1 MISDTPMTL
10 DTGEQ
15 KMLFALAKEQKVV
28 LVERLTLVYL
38 RAFVQLVWLTHGD
51 LIGNVVAVKCAIS
64 QDDFEG
70 GKSFNET
77 VSQALCAC
85 IKLLGRDYLD
95 VNTNAV
101 RGSDGEFVYDMIT
114 VKYPR
119 ALATIE
125 IGTTVDVENELVI
138 IGSKGRITV
147 PNDWWNT
154 GYFEAKIEGQEFLK
168 RYSFNFEG
176 NGLRY
181 LLQELTIMIRD
192 KRTECT
198 RLFYEESETLAELL
212 KIIDQRG

>member
-1 MISDTPMTL
+1 MTL
-10 DTGEQ
+10 SPERLE
-15 KMLFALAKEQKVV
+15 KLFEKAKEHQVV

-38 RAFVQLVWLTHGD
+38 RAFNQLVWHVHSNLVGD
-51 LIGNVVAVKCAIS
+51 IISVKCAIC

-77 VSQALCAC
+77 VSHAIGAI
-85 IKLLGRDYLD
+85 IKLLGRECLD
-95 VNTNAV
+95 VSTNAITD
-101 RGSDGEFVYDMIT
+101 RQGRFVYDVIT
-114 VKYPR
+114 MKYKN

-125 IGTTVDVENELVI
+125 IGSTVDVEDELVI
-138 IGSKGRITV
+138 IGSGGRVTI

-154 GYFEAKIEGQEFLK
+154 GYFEAKIEGNEFLK

-181 LLQELTIMIRD
+181 LLQELLIMIRD

-198 RLFYEESETLAELL
+198 RLFYDESLL
-212 KIIDQRG
+212 LSEILNKINQKGK